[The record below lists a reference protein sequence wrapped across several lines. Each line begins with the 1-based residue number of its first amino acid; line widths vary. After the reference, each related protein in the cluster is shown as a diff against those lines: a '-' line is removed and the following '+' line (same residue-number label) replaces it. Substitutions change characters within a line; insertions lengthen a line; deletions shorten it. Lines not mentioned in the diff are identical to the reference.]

1 MSIQFSNLGY
11 RRIPQTDFPFAF
23 TLLHQCSSLPR
34 RCLSKVHL
42 FTFHPNLET
51 EGFYLLTGW
60 SGQSRVWHAKSCD
73 VASASMFSLIFLWP
87 LSCAGHC
94 SQREHLLPSVCSW
107 LFMLILSPAH
117 GLLLLSLSS
126 IFHSLIGIQYQLLSR
141 ASPSPPDSTVF
152 SPHVARL
159 SRPRWP
165 AQSCTITEAG
175 KAPSFVSVPWHSRHS
190 VNPD

>member
-11 RRIPQTDFPFAF
+11 RHIPQTDFPFAF

-34 RCLSKVHL
+34 RCLSKVPL
-42 FTFHPNLET
+42 FTFHPNLEM
-51 EGFYLLTGW
+51 
-60 SGQSRVWHAKSCD
+60 K
-73 VASASMFSLIFLWP
+73 ASI
-87 LSCAGHC
+87 C
-94 SQREHLLPSVCSW
+94 SQDGVDNPERGTQSLALFSSGLFPVLATVANESICCRLCVPGCLCSFCR
-107 LFMLILSPAH
+107 LDLDFFSFLCLSIL
-117 GLLLLSLSS
+117 
-126 IFHSLIGIQYQLLSR
+126 HSLIGIQYQLLSR

-159 SRPRWP
+159 YRPWWP

-175 KAPSFVSVPWHSRHS
+175 KAPSSVLVPWHSRHS